1 MIYRYGPLHKKDRKK
16 VRKKDR
22 KGERE
27 ESFVFRQFGPDMGI
41 RL

>member
-16 VRKKDR
+16 VIKKDR

-27 ESFVFRQFGPDMGI
+27 ESLAFRQFGPDMGM